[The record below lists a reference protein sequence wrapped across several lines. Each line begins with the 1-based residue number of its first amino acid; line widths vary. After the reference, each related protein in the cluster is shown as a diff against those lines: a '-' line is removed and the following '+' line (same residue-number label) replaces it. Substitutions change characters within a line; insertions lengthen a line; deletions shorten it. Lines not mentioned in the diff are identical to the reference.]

1 MSSPHAS
8 DLGAVQRNVLDQT
21 EQKQIKEVQDF
32 AQRLSNSQNFDQASE
47 STQESDSVSFL
58 LQDLDPLH
66 ILQHHDLYPALSLT
80 QDLDQDM
87 VPKLVAEIDVAQE

>member
-66 ILQHHDLYPALSLT
+66 TDFIIICLSSNTMTCILLFL
-80 QDLDQDM
+80 
-87 VPKLVAEIDVAQE
+87 

>member
-1 MSSPHAS
+1 MSSPHDS
-8 DLGAVQRNVLDQT
+8 DLGPVQRNVLDQT

-66 ILQHHDLYPALSLT
+66 TDFIIIFLYSNTMICSL
-80 QDLDQDM
+80 LF
-87 VPKLVAEIDVAQE
+87 L

>member
-1 MSSPHAS
+1 MPSLHAS

-66 ILQHHDLYPALSLT
+66 IDLI
-80 QDLDQDM
+80 
-87 VPKLVAEIDVAQE
+87 VIDVPSNSKIFASFHT